1 MMPTLRTAGFTG
13 AFLATGAIAHAQAP
27 APSASRPPIRALGAV
42 AASSKDP
49 LGQVANIRA
58 LPGGKLLVNDVTAR
72 RVLLLD
78 STMAVIK
85 VVADTTPGNP
95 NAYGQGFASLIAF
108 RGDSTLFVDAQSLS
122 MLVIDANGEV
132 GRVMSVPRAQD
143 AMMLAAGGMGA
154 GAFYSNGHLVYRGMP
169 GMRMQMLN
177 GAPQM
182 PSLPDTMAI
191 TRVNLQ
197 TRVVDT
203 LGFVKIPRTNTNI
216 QQSDDGKMTISI
228 EVNPLPMVDEW
239 AVLPNGDVAFVRG
252 RDYHVD
258 WVSPDGSRR
267 STPKMAFDWKRLT
280 DEDKTKL
287 VDSVK
292 TILDNQAAANPNNGQ
307 AMAAAFGAAMG
318 GGGGGAGRPQVI
330 MRFEAGG
337 GAGGAP
343 PTRAPQIQPPK
354 IGVVAASELPDYQPP
369 FFATSTRAD
378 ADGNLWVLTIPTKP
392 QPAGSVYDVISA
404 KGEVTERVLVPE
416 GRTVLG
422 FGPGGVVYLARR
434 EGTAPNVVTH
444 IERASVR

>member
-1 MMPTLRTAGFTG
+1 MMPTLRTAGLTG
-13 AFLATGAIAHAQAP
+13 AILATSAIAHAQAP
-27 APSASRPPIRALGAV
+27 TPSASRPAIRPLGAV
-42 AASSKDP
+42 AATSTDS
-49 LGQVANIRA
+49 LVQVSNIRA
-58 LPGGKLLVNDVTAR
+58 LPGGRLLVNDVTGR

-203 LGFVKIPRTNTNI
+203 LGFVKIPRANTNI

-318 GGGGGAGRPQVI
+318 NGGGGAGRPQVI